1 MHVTAHHGNCRATVT
16 VFSHFCAEPAVPL
29 NPYRRRHPQ
38 QEWAQTNP
46 VDCKPRADKSYKK
59 RALGNFYKT
68 SPTGGSSHAK
78 GIVLEKVGVEA
89 KQPNSAIRK
98 CVRVQLIKNGK
109 KVTAFVP
116 NDGCLNFVDE
126 NDEVLISGF
135 GRRGKAKGDIP
146 GVRFKV
152 VKVSG
157 VGLLALWKEK
167 KVRSHAV
174 FTCLSLRSHPVPR
187 SFLVILQEKP
197 RS

>member
-1 MHVTAHHGNCRATVT
+1 MGSYGLRQKKVPRGTVAPASTSTLPNDNNT
-16 VFSHFCAEPAVPL
+16 VIMGKG
-29 NPYRRRHPQ
+29 
-38 QEWAQTNP
+38 
-46 VDCKPRADKSYKK
+46 KPRGLLAARKLRNHRREQQWADLHYKK
-59 RALGNFYKT
+59 RLLGTAYKS
-68 SPTGGSSHAK
+68 SPFGGASHAK

-126 NDEVLISGF
+126 NDEVLLAGF
-135 GRRGKAKGDIP
+135 GCKGKAKGDIP

-157 VGLLALWKEK
+157 VGLSALWKEK
-167 KVRSHAV
+167 K
-174 FTCLSLRSHPVPR
+174 
-187 SFLVILQEKP
+187 EKP